1 MENTA
6 IDFKNHFNNYVQNLE
21 TYIMFQIKQ
30 RTLELTDELTKKG
43 RKPISLSMG
52 APVDMVPEF
61 AVETLKN
68 CLNDPSIHTYS
79 TPKGEKYFLEAVS
92 RRMKKRFNVDVDPNT
107 EVFFFFFSNE
117 GIANL
122 IRELINPTTD
132 IKEKDIILVPDP
144 GYASYGEM
152 IKVSGGLGYGLPLTK
167 ENNYMPDL
175 ELVLEQIKKDGLNP
189 ERIKALVINYPNNP
203 LGATAT
209 KEYLQSCV
217 DFCIKHH
224 IMLISD
230 NAYSEIYFDE
240 NDKPMSILELKGAKD
255 VAVEFHSF
263 SKPYAMTGW
272 RMGWVCG
279 NSQIVSMFG
288 KLKSTIDTGIFKAM
302 QLTGAKLLDSKE
314 GDEYIQNANR
324 KLKRKIDNFVHGLK
338 ELGWKDIETPKAT
351 FYLWISIPPK
361 YNMDAKKFC
370 DDLLEKSGIV
380 AVPGNAFGTMGKGY
394 VRLSIVAAEESLDAV
409 IGRMKQDGHTFS

>member
-68 CLNDPSIHTYS
+68 CLDDPSIHTYS
-79 TPKGEKYFLEAVS
+79 TPKGEKFFTEAVIE
-92 RRMKKRFNVDVDPNT
+92 RMKTRFNVEIKAD
-107 EVFFFFFSNE
+107 EVFSLIGSKE

-122 IRELINPTTD
+122 IRELINPSTD
-132 IKEKDIILVPDP
+132 IKNKDIILIPDP

-152 IKVSGGLGYGLPLTK
+152 VKVSGGLAYGLPLTR

-175 ELVLEQIKKDGLNP
+175 ELVLENLKKDGLNP
-189 ERIKALVINYPNNP
+189 EKIKALVINYPNNP
-203 LGATAT
+203 LGAVAT
-209 KEYLQSCV
+209 KEYLQKCV
-217 DFCIKHH
+217 DFCIKHQ
-224 IMLISD
+224 IILMSD
-230 NAYSEIYFDE
+230 NAYSEIYFDD
-240 NDKPMSILELKGAKD
+240 NDKPLSILELKGAKD

-272 RMGWVCG
+272 RIGWVCG
-279 NSQIVSMFG
+279 NKQIISMFG
-288 KLKSTIDTGIFKAM
+288 KLKSTIDTGVFKAL
-302 QLTGAKLLDSKE
+302 QLTGAKLLNSKE
-314 GDEYIQNANR
+314 GEEYIHSANK
-324 KLKRKIDNFVHGLK
+324 KLKAKIDKFILGLK
-338 ELGWKDIETPKAT
+338 SLGWQDIETPKAT
-351 FYLWISIPPK
+351 FYLWIKTPPK
-361 YNMDAKKFC
+361 YKEDSKAFC
-370 DDLLEKSGIV
+370 KDLLEKSGIV
-380 AVPGNAFGTMGKGY
+380 AVPGDAFGVNGKGC
-394 VRLSIVAAEESLDAV
+394 VRLSIVDSPENLDTV
-409 IGRMKQDGHTFS
+409 IERMKQDGHTFN

>member
-6 IDFKNHFNNYVQNLE
+6 IDFKNHFNNCVQNLE

-68 CLNDPSIHTYS
+68 CLDDPSIHTYS

-92 RRMKKRFNVDVDPNT
+92 KRMKTRFNVDIDPDT
-107 EVFFFFFSNE
+107 EVFSLIGSKE

-122 IRELINPTTD
+122 IRELINPKTD
-132 IKEKDIILVPDP
+132 IKDKDIILVPDP
-144 GYASYGEM
+144 GYASYGQM
-152 IKVSGGLGYGLPLTK
+152 IKVSGGLCYGLPLTK

-175 ELVLEQIKKDGLNP
+175 ELVLKQLEKDGLNP
-189 ERIKALVINYPNNP
+189 KKIKALVINYPNNP
-203 LGATAT
+203 LGAVAT

-217 DFCIKHH
+217 DFCIKHR

-240 NDKPMSILELKGAKD
+240 NNKPLSILELKNAKD

-288 KLKSTIDTGIFKAM
+288 KLKSTIDTGIFKAL
-302 QLTGAKLLDSKE
+302 QLTGAKLLNSKE
-314 GDEYIQNANR
+314 GDEYIQNANK
-324 KLKRKIDNFVHGLK
+324 KLKRKIDNFVRGLK
-338 ELGWKDIETPKAT
+338 ELGWKDVEAPKAT
-351 FYLWISIPPK
+351 FYLWVAIPPK
-361 YNMDAKKFC
+361 YNSNAKKFC

-380 AVPGNAFGTMGKGY
+380 AVPGDAFGAMGKGY
-394 VRLSIVAAEESLDAV
+394 VRLSIVAAEESLEAV